1 METDTRSA
9 ITQALAASQTRTAW
23 WRDPDSCETLSHHG
37 VAALQALDAGDSADA
52 RWHLCC
58 AHAVARSI
66 GLGVHW
72 SPAVRA
78 AIPDGLALDR

>member
-1 METDTRSA
+1 MAPDTRSE
-9 ITQALAASQTRTAW
+9 ITRALAASQTRAAW
-23 WRDPDSCETLSHHG
+23 SRDPDSCETLSHHG
-37 VAALQALDAGDSADA
+37 VAALQAVDAGDAAEA

-66 GLGVHW
+66 GLGAHW

-78 AIPDGLALDR
+78 YSASAPCLD